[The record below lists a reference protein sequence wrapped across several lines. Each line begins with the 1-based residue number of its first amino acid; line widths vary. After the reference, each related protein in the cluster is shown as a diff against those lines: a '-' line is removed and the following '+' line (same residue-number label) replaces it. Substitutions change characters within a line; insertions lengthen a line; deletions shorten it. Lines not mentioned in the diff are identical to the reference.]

1 MKTATHKIPR
11 RKVSKVS
18 LRAKPPVKRPDFEQE
33 LQTIFGDKQMD
44 HLLAPML
51 PELFPDLK
59 TVALTQAAYERLE
72 AWREQTDEPLSDVIL
87 RAVPLKGSFDALA
100 KAAQHLPP
108 LSAKGERAL
117 LASYERRQPAGDAW
131 K

>member
-1 MKTATHKIPR
+1 MKTTTSKAPR
-11 RKVSKVS
+11 RKVSKASPRV
-18 LRAKPPVKRPDFEQE
+18 RPPVKCPDFEKE
-33 LQTIFGDKQMD
+33 LQGIFGDKHMD
-44 HLLAPML
+44 HLLAPMM

-72 AWREQTDEPLSDVIL
+72 GWREQADEPIFEVIL
-87 RAVPLKGSFDALA
+87 RAVPPKGSFDALA
-100 KAAQHLPP
+100 KAARHLPP

-117 LASYERRQPAGDAW
+117 LAAYERRQPAGEAW